1 MALTRPTLL
10 NQVAF
15 DATQSQTFVFTV
27 TGTSSQVVA
36 NQLIIRKQETN
47 DIVYQEKQETFKYEH
62 IVNADE
68 LTNGVYYNATLTV
81 FDAEGNESPSSIPI
95 QFWCYSTPVLTFTN
109 LPMNNII
116 SNTSFDFQFSYTQ
129 AENEALNSYVV
140 NLFNASQVQISTSG
154 ILYADNGTP
163 PYTGNYTF
171 TGFENNSAYYI
182 QVNGLTVEGTSIST
196 VLQQFSVQYTRPD
209 IFTLMQLNNNC
220 DEGYITITSNI
231 VSIEGESNP
240 SPPTYIDDK
249 EVDLTEEGSWVQ
261 WNDEFSITGDML
273 TRLWFRNPNNYST
286 IMQMSNTDGQ
296 IITLK
301 FMLGYENNSTQD
313 MGAYVE
319 AYIQSVQGLE
329 YYIFSNF
336 VTPLSDTQYYTLF
349 LTRNNSVYQL
359 QLLT

>member
-1 MALTRPTLL
+1 MALTLPTLL

-15 DATQSQTFVFTV
+15 DATQPQTFVFTV

-36 NQLIIRKQETN
+36 NQLIIRNQETN

-116 SNTSFDFQFSYTQ
+116 SNTSFNFQFTYTQ

-163 PYTGNYTF
+163 PYIGDYTF
-171 TGFENNSAYYI
+171 TGFENNSTYYI

-196 VLQQFSVQYTRPD
+196 VLQQFSVQYT
-209 IFTLMQLNNNC
+209 MA
-220 DEGYITITSNI
+220 S
-231 VSIEGESNP
+231 
-240 SPPTYIDDK
+240 
-249 EVDLTEEGSWVQ
+249 
-261 WNDEFSITGDML
+261 
-273 TRLWFRNPNNYST
+273 
-286 IMQMSNTDGQ
+286 
-296 IITLK
+296 
-301 FMLGYENNSTQD
+301 
-313 MGAYVE
+313 
-319 AYIQSVQGLE
+319 LE
-329 YYIFSNF
+329 TKTA
-336 VTPLSDTQYYTLF
+336 TPHM
-349 LTRNNSVYQL
+349 
-359 QLLT
+359 

>member
-36 NQLIIRKQETN
+36 NQLIIRNQETN

-116 SNTSFDFQFSYTQ
+116 SNTSFNFQFSYTQ

-171 TGFENNSAYYI
+171 TGFENNSTYYI

-220 DEGYITITSNI
+220 DEGYITIASNI

-261 WNDEFSITGDML
+261 WNDGFSITGNML
-273 TRLWFRNPNNYST
+273 TRLWFRKPNNYST

-296 IITLK
+296 IITLN

>member
-15 DATQSQTFVFTV
+15 DATQPQTFVFTV

-36 NQLIIRKQETN
+36 NQLIIRNQETN

-95 QFWCYSTPVLTFTN
+95 QFWCYNTPVLTFTN
-109 LPMNNII
+109 LPNNNII
-116 SNTSFDFQFSYTQ
+116 NNTSFNFQFSYTQ

-163 PYTGNYTF
+163 PYMGNYTF
-171 TGFENNSAYYI
+171 TGFENNSTYYI

-249 EVDLTEEGSWVQ
+249 EVDLTGNESWVQ
-261 WNDEFSITGDML
+261 WNDGFSITGNML
-273 TRLWFRNPNNYST
+273 TRLWFRKPNNYST

-296 IITLK
+296 IITLN
-301 FMLGYENNSTQD
+301 FMLGYENNSAQD
-313 MGAYVE
+313 MGAYIE
-319 AYIQSVQGLE
+319 AYIQSVDGLD

-349 LTRNNSVYQL
+349 LIRNNSVYQL

>member
-36 NQLIIRKQETN
+36 NQLTIRNQETN

-62 IVNADE
+62 IVNANE

-81 FDAEGNESPSSIPI
+81 FDAEGNESPASIPI

-109 LPMNNII
+109 LPNNNII
-116 SNTSFDFQFSYTQ
+116 NNTSFNFQFSYTQ

-171 TGFENNSAYYI
+171 TGFENNSTYYI

-261 WNDEFSITGDML
+261 WNDGFSITGNML
-273 TRLWFRNPNNYST
+273 TRLWFRKPNNYST

-296 IITLK
+296 IITLN